1 MLLARF
7 IQCWCN
13 IDSEAFPM
21 SAQCHGGAIWVERL
35 FQCECSFGREALS
48 VHTHNVLPMFTPCS
62 CNVAVMVYR
71 LSEQGWLFL
80 CTCDDLH
87 LMNFFFLDIIVLA
100 QNDDTP
106 SECHKSFCNTVMYV
120 TDCCN
125 SPSNG
130 HYFVRAFPH
139 RFKYWAKSSEGTK
152 FTLRTTF
159 LHHTT
164 IFNVDGKQARNEQ
177 LVMKWTFCSAFLQKF
192 ASPQLSRKGKTSQ
205 VCIRSILY

>member
-21 SAQCHGGAIWVERL
+21 SAQCHGGAIWVE
-35 FQCECSFGREALS
+35 SFSSVSAVLEGR
-48 VHTHNVLPMFTPCS
+48 
-62 CNVAVMVYR
+62 
-71 LSEQGWLFL
+71 LFL
-80 CTCDDLH
+80 CIRTMCYQCLLH
-87 LMNFFFLDIIVLA
+87 VVAMLPSWFIDCQSKVDFSCVLVMICTWRNFFIYIFVLA